1 VKKLLAL
8 ATALTVVLLLSVG
21 PAAAQTYPIAV
32 DRNSVTLTYWPIG
45 VGVLAGTSG
54 TAAGLSYQF
63 NPQWDLLVGYRSGPG
78 GPPTPTLFTFGG
90 RYHLRPPAP
99 GWDTFAT
106 VQYASPSGGA
116 ASYLMVGGGAVQNV
130 APGVKAYEI
139 ATYAFLPAGANIFT
153 NLGLQFELQRNWS
166 FVTGLDVSTGTG
178 YLGVTFDF
186 STR

>member
-21 PAAAQTYPIAV
+21 PAAAQTYPTAV
-32 DRNSVTLTYWPIG
+32 DRNSVTLTYWPFG
-45 VGVLAGTSG
+45 GTSG

-90 RYHLRPPAP
+90 RYHLRPPAS

-130 APGVKAYEI
+130 APGVKAFEI
-139 ATYAFLPAGANIFT
+139 ANYAFIPAGANIFA

-166 FVTGLDVSTGTG
+166 FVTGIDVFTSTG
-178 YLGVTFDF
+178 YLGVTYDF
-186 STR
+186 TTR

>member
-1 VKKLLAL
+1 M
-8 ATALTVVLLLSVG
+8 LLLSVG
-21 PAAAQTYPIAV
+21 PAAAQTYPTAI
-32 DRNSVTLTYWPIG
+32 DRTSVTLTYWPFG
-45 VGVLAGTSG
+45 GTSA

-63 NPQWDLLVGYRSGPG
+63 NPQWDALVGYRSGG
-78 GPPTPTLFTFGG
+78 LVAGATLFTFGG

-139 ATYAFLPAGANIFT
+139 ATYAFLPAGANIFA

>member
-1 VKKLLAL
+1 MKKLLAL

-32 DRNSVTLTYWPIG
+32 DRNSVTLTYWPLG
-45 VGVLAGTSG
+45 GTSA

-63 NPQWDLLVGYRSGPG
+63 NPQWDALVGYRSGPG
-78 GPPTPTLFTFGG
+78 AGVTLFTFGG
-90 RYHLRPPAP
+90 RYHLRPPAS

-116 ASYLMVGGGAVQNV
+116 ASYLMVGGGMVQTL

-139 ATYAFLPAGANIFT
+139 ATYAFLPAGAAIFP
-153 NLGLQFELQRNWS
+153 NLGVQFELQRNWS
-166 FVTGLDVSTGTG
+166 LVTGIDVSNGTG

-186 STR
+186 TTR